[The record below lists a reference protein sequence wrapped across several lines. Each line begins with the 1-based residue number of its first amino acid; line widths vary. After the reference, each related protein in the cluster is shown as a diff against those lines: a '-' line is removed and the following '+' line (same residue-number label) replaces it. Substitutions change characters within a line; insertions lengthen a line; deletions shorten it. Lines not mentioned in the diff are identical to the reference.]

1 MFGVNDETPMASRGR
16 GRRGQGAQGDGQTS
30 ASSAKVAPGR
40 ASVFE
45 RLGTKQTSKAPVKA
59 KAAAAQTEVKIGD
72 AVEALFAANS
82 RRWKPAVVTKVELP
96 GQVMLRFDG
105 YVDEAAVPLERVRK
119 AVQAPEAKPI
129 DTMDVEGAAAAAAA
143 AAVTFLVA
151 SSRPSSA
158 ISSSSSSSTPHS
170 SSR

>member
-119 AVQAPEAKPI
+119 AVQASPT